1 MAEEIIRE
9 GSWICPNCRTKNR
22 GAQETC
28 TACGAIR
35 GNVAFIYE
43 EDGRQVTDEAEKARA
58 LGGAD
63 WVCPFCGDSNPFD
76 GTVCKGCSAPRS
88 EGKQREVRNLGA
100 SSGGGSGQG
109 GGAARMASDVLPAEG
124 LSSARPVSPAV
135 AWFFKIGCGG
145 LLLLIVSLMG
155 LECMTWSQVVE
166 VTGLAWERT
175 IEVEE
180 LKAVRHEDWSD
191 RMPAGARVLGREEKI
206 RSYRDVLV
214 GHREVEE
221 TYTEQQQVGT
231 RRVKTG
237 VQDLG
242 NGRFK
247 EIWSDEPVYRDVQKR
262 RRVTK
267 PVYRQEPVYGT
278 WMTYEADEWVKVDT
292 AAAKG
297 TTELPAWPS
306 TGVKQPVENRLGA
319 RREGVRTEAYRI
331 TLKSLKDSKIYEI
344 TEIGS
349 KKLDAATFEKM
360 RPGTKWTAGISGL
373 GSIKELAP
381 ATP

>member
-9 GSWICPNCRTKNR
+9 GSWICPNCQTKNR
-22 GAQETC
+22 GAHEKC

-35 GNVAFIYE
+35 GNVPFIYE
-43 EDGRQVTDEAEKARA
+43 EAGQQITDEAEKARA
-58 LGGAD
+58 VGGAD
-63 WVCPFCGDSNPFD
+63 WICSFCGDSSPFD
-76 GTVCKGCSAPRS
+76 ATVCTGCAAPRS
-88 EGKQREVRNLGA
+88 EGKQREVKNLG
-100 SSGGGSGQG
+100 GGGTDSGQPT
-109 GGAARMASDVLPAEG
+109 GASHLAPDRLPDIDV
-124 LSSARPVSPAV
+124 STARPVSPAV

-145 LLLLIVSLMG
+145 ILLLIASLMG

-166 VTGLAWERT
+166 VSGLSWQRT
-175 IEVEE
+175 VEVEE
-180 LKAVRHEDWSD
+180 LKSVRHEDWSD
-191 RMPAGARVLGREEKI
+191 RMPSGARVLGRTEKI

-214 GHREVEE
+214 GQKEVEE
-221 TYTEQQQVGT
+221 TYTVQEQTGT

-262 RRVTK
+262 RRVVK

-292 AAAKG
+292 ATAKG
-297 TTELPAWPS
+297 TTEMPAWPS
-306 TGVKQPVENRLGA
+306 TGVKQPVETRLGA
-319 RREGVRTEAYRI
+319 RREGKRTESYK
-331 TLKSLKDSKIYEI
+331 TSLKSLKDAKIYEI

-349 KKLDAATFEKM
+349 KKLDSATFEKL

>member
-22 GAQETC
+22 GAHEKC

-35 GNVAFIYE
+35 GNVQFIYE
-43 EDGRQVTDEAEKARA
+43 ETGQQVTDEAEKARA

-76 GTVCKGCSAPRS
+76 GTSCKGCSAPRS

-100 SSGGGSGQG
+100 TPASSSQPAGTP
-109 GGAARMASDVLPAEG
+109 RMSEPVIPAEG
-124 LSSARPVSPAV
+124 LSTARPVSPAV

-145 LLLLIVSLMG
+145 ILLMIAALMG
-155 LECMTWSQVVE
+155 MECMTWNQIVE

-191 RMPAGARVLGREEKI
+191 RMPSGGRILNREEKI
-206 RSYRDVLV
+206 RSYRDVLI
-214 GHREVEE
+214 GHQEVEE

-247 EIWSDEPVYRDVQKR
+247 EIWSDEPVYKDVQKR
-262 RRVTK
+262 RRVMR
-267 PVYRQEPVYGT
+267 PMYRKEPVYGT
-278 WMTYEADEWVKVDT
+278 WLAYETDEWVKIDT
-292 AAAKG
+292 KAAKG
-297 TTELPAWPS
+297 TTELPAWPP
-306 TGVKQPVENRLGA
+306 TGVTQPVGNSLGA
-319 RREGVRTEAYRI
+319 RREGAKTESYKV
-331 TLKSLKDSKIYEI
+331 TLKSSKDGKTYDI

-349 KKLDAATFEKM
+349 KKIDAATFEKM
-360 RPGTKWTAGISGL
+360 RPGTKWAAGISGL
-373 GSIKELAP
+373 GNIKELAP
-381 ATP
+381 AAL

>member
-22 GAQETC
+22 GAHEKC

-35 GNVAFIYE
+35 GNVPFIYE
-43 EDGRQVTDEAEKARA
+43 EAGQQITDEAEKARA

-63 WVCPFCGDSNPFD
+63 WVCPFCGDSSPFD
-76 GTVCKGCSAPRS
+76 ATACKGCSAPRS
-88 EGKQREVRNLGA
+88 EGKQREVKNL
-100 SSGGGSGQG
+100 GGSGAGSGQSVG
-109 GGAARMASDVLPAEG
+109 MSHPAPDRLPDIDI
-124 LSSARPVSPAV
+124 STARPVSPAA

-145 LLLLIVSLMG
+145 LLLLILSLMG

-166 VTGLAWERT
+166 VSGLAWHRT
-175 IEVEE
+175 VEVEE
-180 LKAVRHEDWSD
+180 LKTVIHEDWSD
-191 RMPAGARVLGREEKI
+191 RMPSGARVLARAEKI

-214 GHREVEE
+214 GQREVEE
-221 TYTEQQQVGT
+221 TYTEQEQTGT

-262 RRVTK
+262 RRVVK

-292 AAAKG
+292 ASAKG
-297 TTELPAWPS
+297 TVEMPAWPQ
-306 TGVKQPVENRLGA
+306 TGVTQPVLNHLGA
-319 RREGVRTEAYRI
+319 RREAARTEEYKA
-331 TLKSLKDSKIYEI
+331 TLKDIKSGKLYEI
-344 TEIGS
+344 TKIGT
-349 KKLDAATFEKM
+349 KDLDAATFGKL
-360 RPGTKWTAGISGL
+360 RPGTKWTAGVSGL

-381 ATP
+381 VVP

>member
-9 GSWICPNCRTKNR
+9 GSWSCPNCRTKNR
-22 GAQETC
+22 GVHEKC

-35 GNVAFIYE
+35 GNVPFIYE
-43 EDGRQVTDEAEKARA
+43 ENGQKITGESEKARA

-76 GTVCKGCSAPRS
+76 ATSCKGCSAPRS

-100 SSGGGSGQG
+100 TSDSSGQSAGTP
-109 GGAARMASDVLPAEG
+109 RMSESVIPAEG
-124 LSSARPVSPAV
+124 LSTARPVSPAV

-145 LLLLIVSLMG
+145 VLLLLASLMG
-155 LECMTWSQVVE
+155 LECMTWNQVVE
-166 VTGLAWERT
+166 VSGLAWERT
-175 IEVEE
+175 VDVEE

-191 RMPAGARVLGREEKI
+191 RMPSGGRILNREEKI
-206 RSYRDVLV
+206 RSHRDVLI
-214 GHREVEE
+214 GHQEVEE
-221 TYTEQQQVGT
+221 TYTEQQQTGT

-247 EIWSDEPVYRDVQKR
+247 EIWSDEPVYKDVQKR
-262 RRVTK
+262 RRVTR
-267 PVYRQEPVYGT
+267 PMYRKEPVYGT
-278 WMTYEADEWVKVDT
+278 WLTYETDEWVKVDT
-292 AAAKG
+292 KVAKG
-297 TTELPAWPS
+297 TTELPSWPA
-306 TGVKQPVENRLGA
+306 TGVTQPVENRLGT
-319 RREGVRTEAYRI
+319 RREGAKTESYKV
-331 TLKSLKDSKIYEI
+331 TLKSSKDGKTYDI

-349 KKLDAATFEKM
+349 KRVDAATFEKM
-360 RPGTKWTAGISGL
+360 RLGTKWAAGISGL
-373 GSIKELAP
+373 GNIKELAP